1 MIYTMAKLSEQVV
14 FKAPGEWIEK
24 LQRESV
30 KERRALS
37 AVERAIFERGYLA
50 WLRDGLLFEPHDP
63 GEMEAQATIQVKKPA
78 NKGAKKENPGEERT
92 GTRG

>member
-1 MIYTMAKLSEQVV
+1 MIYSMAKLSEQVV

-24 LQRESV
+24 LQHEAM

-50 WLRDGLLFEPHDP
+50 WQRDGLLFEPHDP
-63 GEMEAQATIQVKKPA
+63 GRRELSVIEKVKKPA
-78 NKGAKKENPGEERT
+78 SKGAKKESVA
-92 GTRG
+92 